1 MECFAPLVSIKSI
14 LGRSK
19 RILVITGG
27 VLSFCRVRSRR
38 SQIRARN
45 NVTQRRSTRVV
56 AQRAQERNRKG
67 GQNMRGLKSIVTAA
81 LLAVLAAPA
90 FGQANDPAKTGVLRI
105 GFIPAEDSRAMVRQS
120 QDILDIVAKQTGMK
134 IEAFVGSDYNGTVE
148 ALRNG
153 HVDVAL
159 LGPFSYILATTQAPV
174 EAFAVTVIAKTMQ
187 PSYKSIIITKKDSPI
202 DSIQSLKGH
211 TYAFVDPGSTSG
223 YMVPS
228 AEFKKAGI
236 TPEKDFK
243 QVMYSGGHD
252 ATIVAV
258 GEGKV
263 EAGSVADRIYERGC
277 AKGLADCSKLKIVW
291 ESPAIWNDPVLYRK
305 TLPEDI
311 KKKIREAFYSV
322 KNLPFGEMGTV

>member
-1 MECFAPLVSIKSI
+1 MKSKGEMEMQLFKTLTA
-14 LGRSK
+14 
-19 RILVITGG
+19 
-27 VLSFCRVRSRR
+27 
-38 SQIRARN
+38 
-45 NVTQRRSTRVV
+45 
-56 AQRAQERNRKG
+56 
-67 GQNMRGLKSIVTAA
+67 AA
-81 LLAVLAAPA
+81 LLTICASSAWA
-90 FGQANDPAKTGVLRI
+90 QNDPEKTGVLRI

-120 QDILDIVAKQTGMK
+120 QGILDIVAKETGMK
-134 IEAFVGSDYNGTVE
+134 VEAFVGSDYNGTIE

-159 LGPFSYILATTQAPV
+159 LGPFSYVLATTQAPV

-187 PSYKSIIITKKDSPI
+187 PSYKSIIIAREDSPVKSFETI
-202 DSIQSLKGH
+202 KGN
-211 TYAFVDPGSTSG
+211 TFAFVDPGSTSG

-228 AEFKKAGI
+228 AAFKKAGI

-263 EAGSVADRIYERGC
+263 NAGAVADRIYERGC
-277 AKGLADCSKLKIVW
+277 AKGLADCSKIKIIW

-305 TLPEDI
+305 NLSEGL

-322 KNLPFGEMGTV
+322 KNLPFGEMGTVARFDPIADKDYDPLREIAKTLDLDLTKVK

>member
-1 MECFAPLVSIKSI
+1 
-14 LGRSK
+14 
-19 RILVITGG
+19 
-27 VLSFCRVRSRR
+27 
-38 SQIRARN
+38 
-45 NVTQRRSTRVV
+45 
-56 AQRAQERNRKG
+56 
-67 GQNMRGLKSIVTAA
+67 MRGLKSLAAAA
-81 LLAVLAAPA
+81 LLVACAVPA

-105 GFIPAEDSRAMVRQS
+105 GFIPAEDSRAMIRQS

-134 IEAFVGSDYNGTVE
+134 IESFVGSDYNGTVE

-187 PSYKSIIITKKDSPI
+187 PSYKSIIIAKKDSPI
-202 DSIQSLKGH
+202 TSIQTLKGH

-223 YMVPS
+223 FMVPS
-228 AEFKKAGI
+228 AAFKAAGI

-277 AKGLADCSKLKIVW
+277 AKGLADCSKLKVVW
-291 ESPAIWNDPVLYRK
+291 ESPPIWNDPVLYRK
-305 TLPEDI
+305 TLPEDM
-311 KKKIREAFYSV
+311 KKKFAKRFTA
-322 KNLPFGEMGTV
+322 

>member
-1 MECFAPLVSIKSI
+1 MHA
-14 LGRSK
+14 
-19 RILVITGG
+19 
-27 VLSFCRVRSRR
+27 
-38 SQIRARN
+38 
-45 NVTQRRSTRVV
+45 
-56 AQRAQERNRKG
+56 
-67 GQNMRGLKSIVTAA
+67 LKKLAAVA
-81 LLAVLAAPA
+81 LLATCAAPA
-90 FGQANDPAKTGVLRI
+90 WGQANDPAKTGVLRI
-105 GFIPAEDSRAMVRQS
+105 GFIPAEDSRAMIRQS

-134 IEAFVGSDYNGTVE
+134 IESFVGSDYNGTVE

-187 PSYKSIIITKKDSPI
+187 PSYKSIIIARKDSPVT
-202 DSIQSLKGH
+202 SLETTKGH

-223 YMVPS
+223 FMVPS
-228 AEFKKAGI
+228 AAFKQAGI

-263 EAGSVADRIYERGC
+263 DAGSVADRIYERGC

-291 ESPAIWNDPVLYRK
+291 ESPPIWNDPVLYRK
-305 TLPEDI
+305 NLPEDL
-311 KKKIREAFYSV
+311 KKKIRDAFYSI
-322 KNLPFGEMGTV
+322 KNLPFGEMGTVARFDPIADKDYDPLREIAKTLNLDLTKVK